1 MKKRNRRVYLDVLR
15 VLAACAVVLL
25 HTVSGA
31 ADTMGFSAYPTEQC
45 VFRLVMDLT
54 KWSVPVFLMI
64 SGYLFLGYDCGN
76 LSFAVMLKKYC
87 LRIAS
92 ALLLFGSLY
101 ACVEKLAG
109 GADFSARLLGES
121 VLAVFRGESWAH
133 MWYLYLILILY
144 LLTPLLQKVTDVLP
158 RPFVYLLLGVIFLR
172 SSLVPFAEA
181 AFGVRYVK
189 ALPDEWIYVFY
200 YVYGYL
206 FSYEDV
212 MEEKNCDRRLWVAKL
227 QAVVAPA
234 VVLVQTVGVT
244 ACRLRGVE
252 QQMAYNDPVTVL
264 FALSLFAWAR
274 ALSRLRG
281 EKRSL
286 HAGQPGKLS
295 ETSEREPSA
304 EGEKK
309 KHGFLQ
315 AASALTFGIYLMHP
329 VFLNVCYKFLK
340 VTPLSFDI
348 RLSLPLFFLGALFSA
363 AAATLILRKIPFM
376 RKYIL

>member
-25 HTVSGA
+25 HTASGVT
-31 ADTMGFSAYPTEQC
+31 DTMELSAYLVERC
-45 VFRLVMDLT
+45 VFRIVMDLT

-64 SGYLFLGYDCGN
+64 SGYLFLGYDCEN
-76 LSFAVMLKKYC
+76 LGLRVMLKKYC
-87 LRIAS
+87 LRIAA
-92 ALLLFGSLY
+92 ALLLFGSAY

-109 GADFSARLLGES
+109 GAGVSVRLLCES
-121 VLAVFRGESWAH
+121 VLAVFCGESWAH
-133 MWYLYLILILY
+133 MWYLYLILFLY

-172 SSLVPFAEA
+172 SSLVPFVEA

-189 ALPDEWIYVFY
+189 ALPDQWIYIFY

-212 MEEKNCDRRLWVAKL
+212 IEEKNCDRKLWVAKL
-227 QAVVAPA
+227 QAAAAPV
-234 VVLVQTVGVT
+234 VVLAQTVCLTVG
-244 ACRLRGVE
+244 RLRGVE
-252 QQMAYNDPVTVL
+252 LQMAYNDPFTVL

-274 ALSRLRG
+274 AWSRLST

-286 HAGQPGKLS
+286 HAGQPEKLT
-295 ETSEREPSA
+295 ETAVREPSA
-304 EGEKK
+304 EVEKK

-315 AASALTFGIYLMHP
+315 EASALTFGIYLIHP